1 MRIWRTSAAADLLTG
16 AVELGERT
24 HRSFE
29 VGAGMLTDHVPGSP
43 SVLSTPALIG
53 LLEDTAADILRP
65 RFAPGAASVGTWIGV
80 HHRSPALAGER
91 VDVVATVA
99 VVAGRRVTFDV
110 TASVGGRTVGDGQVT
125 QTLIRAAGH

>member
-1 MRIWRTSAAADLLTG
+1 MQLWRTSAAAELLTVP
-16 AVELGERT
+16 VEPGDRT
-24 HRSFE
+24 ERSFE
-29 VGAGMLTDHVPGSP
+29 VGAGMLTGHVPGSP

-80 HHRSPALAGER
+80 HHRAPALAGAR
-91 VDVVATVA
+91 VEVVATVA

-110 TASVGGRTVGDGQVT
+110 TASVDGRTIGDGQVT
-125 QTLIRAAGH
+125 QTLIRGT